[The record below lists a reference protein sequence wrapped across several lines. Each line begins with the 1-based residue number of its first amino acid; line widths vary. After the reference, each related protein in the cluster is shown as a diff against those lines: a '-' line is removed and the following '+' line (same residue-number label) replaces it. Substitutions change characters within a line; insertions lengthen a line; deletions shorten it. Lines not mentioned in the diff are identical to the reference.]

1 MSMYRVTHHASHIT
15 HHASCIT
22 HHASRIE
29 GWRAVRQSMSL
40 SLSCVVESGE
50 RVVVEYECKAARVQT
65 VNERERSRR
74 ERSRTMGEHWHF
86 KSARTSPLY
95 MSGKRQVG
103 TDDGS

>member
-1 MSMYRVTHHASHIT
+1 MYRVMR
-15 HHASCIT
+15 
-22 HHASRIE
+22 HASRIE
-29 GWRAVRQSMSL
+29 GQRAVGQSMSL

-50 RVVVEYECKAARVQT
+50 RAVVEYECEAAHVQT
-65 VNERERSRR
+65 VNEVRTVNERERERERSRR
-74 ERSRTMGEHWHF
+74 ERSRTTGEHWHF